1 MAYKDCERAWELS
14 AGQVVELDDAHGTQL
29 RITRG
34 SLWVTME
41 RDVRDV
47 VLGPGETFVIDRN
60 GVTLAEAQ
68 GRTTLCVQG
77 PHAGARR
84 TRQGTSR
91 RPSIAFAWLRRW
103 YGAISDPRR
112 FVPYV

>member
-1 MAYKDCERAWELS
+1 MASKDCERAWELS

-41 RDVRDV
+41 RDVRDI
-47 VLGPGETFVIDRN
+47 VLGPGESFVIDRN

-77 PHAGARR
+77 PHVRARR
-84 TRQGTSR
+84 IR
-91 RPSIAFAWLRRW
+91 RGAAHPSSLPFAWLRRW